1 MTKYYK
7 QVIAGCLFFMVV
19 MAVGGW
25 RFDPLMRNEE
35 LFIPQ
40 GSQAFIDLDEGHK
53 YFGLKYRTEDI
64 LITFNNGNNVLSSNI
79 ALLKALELHQQII
92 KLKNYESSCF
102 KVNGICLYVSIL
114 GLFNYNKTIIQ
125 NMSESTIQAKVN
137 ESYLDNTILLENGRP
152 GSINFPNILGAFKP
166 YTASSSGKY
175 ESTAI
180 RITYYA
186 IYADTKESIYD
197 TITSWEKEIL
207 NLCEDKVDEFN
218 NAGLGLFY
226 FTARTRDDAI
236 LESTV
241 GDLPLFSVAFILMVL
256 FCLLVFYRYD
266 NPVTGHVVIGIA
278 GIGVIMVGIIC
289 GFGLAM
295 WCGVQFVAFTG
306 ILLFL
311 ILGIGK

>member
-53 YFGLKYRTEDI
+53 YFGLKYRTEDV
-64 LITFNNGNNVLSSNI
+64 LITFNNGNNVLSSNV
-79 ALLKALELHQQII
+79 ALLKALELHQQVI

-226 FTARTRDDAI
+226 FTAR
-236 LESTV
+236 
-241 GDLPLFSVAFILMVL
+241 M
-256 FCLLVFYRYD
+256 
-266 NPVTGHVVIGIA
+266 
-278 GIGVIMVGIIC
+278 
-289 GFGLAM
+289 
-295 WCGVQFVAFTG
+295 
-306 ILLFL
+306 
-311 ILGIGK
+311 